1 MRRRFQQAGL
11 SLGILV
17 LCLGLAEAVARCS
30 LTDAYYVWPP
40 NFEEDLD
47 PDPTII
53 HGITGTSRLTINA
66 IGIRGG
72 PFTEEQRY
80 RLLAVGGST
89 TICTYLDD
97 TETWP
102 YLVQERLNARLGSG
116 TIWVGNVGRPGH
128 LSGHNQLQV
137 KELLRQHPEI
147 DGVLL
152 LVGINDFLVTLNFIE
167 RGWIPPSSRYAHLK
181 RAFSIF
187 PGWDE
192 AAPWYQRTAL
202 GRPRWR
208 VPEWLENRPAQDRRA
223 RVFALW
229 RGYRREA
236 SALRADL
243 PDLSG
248 SLVSYTRQLNAIID
262 AAEAEDARVLFMTQP
277 TLWRPGLSQAE
288 LDLLWTGGPREK
300 SGDEYYAVEALA
312 AGMELYND
320 ALRRV
325 CRDRGTECIDV
336 AAILPKELAV
346 FWDDAHFTEEGARRL
361 AEIVAG
367 YLLAHEPLAG
377 LRRGADEE
385 PRRGA
390 DRIHGGADRAS
401 RTRLTAGR
409 DEARCADCPRRPL
422 RPGGEGRREPARAA
436 G

>member
-1 MRRRFQQAGL
+1 MRRRFQQVGL
-11 SLGILV
+11 SLVSLA
-17 LCLGLAEAVARCS
+17 LFLGLAEAVARCS

-40 NFEEDLD
+40 NFEEDFD

-53 HGITGTSRLTINA
+53 HGITGTSRLTINSM
-66 IGIRGG
+66 GIRGD
-72 PFTEEQRY
+72 PFAEEQRY

-102 YLVQERLNARLGSG
+102 YLVQERLNASLGSG
-116 TIWVGNVGRPGH
+116 TTWVGNVGRPGH
-128 LSGHNQLQV
+128 ASSQHLLQV
-137 KELLRQHPEI
+137 TELLRQHPEI

-152 LVGINDFLVTLNFIE
+152 LVGINDFLVTLNFLE
-167 RGWIPPSSRYAHLK
+167 RPWRLASSRYDLLK
-181 RAFSIF
+181 SAFSIF

-192 AAPWYQRTAL
+192 GAPWYRRTAL

-208 VPEWLENRPAQDRRA
+208 VPEWIENRPAQDRQGRSVARWRA
-223 RVFALW
+223 
-229 RGYRREA
+229 YRREA

-248 SLVSYTRQLNAIID
+248 PLISYTRQLDAIID
-262 AAEAEDARVLFMTQP
+262 AAEAEDARVIFMTQP

-288 LDLLWTGGPREK
+288 LGLLWTGGPREK
-300 SGDEYYAVEALA
+300 SGDEYYSVEALA
-312 AGMELYND
+312 VGMKLYND

-336 AAILPKELAV
+336 AARLPKDTAV
-346 FWDDAHFTEEGARRL
+346 FWDDAHFTEEGARRV

-367 YLLAHEPLAG
+367 HLLEREPLAG
-377 LRRGADEE
+377 LRRLDGEE

-390 DRIHGGADRAS
+390 DRIHR
-401 RTRLTAGR
+401 
-409 DEARCADCPRRPL
+409 
-422 RPGGEGRREPARAA
+422 RAA
-436 G
+436 APE